1 MGSRGENEVQQ
12 NQFEELFNSWYKSL
26 WERQS
31 AITEKESKIVCSPHT
46 SVLLFCSSLNNGGLS
61 IIFSRN
67 NTFLRIIK

>member
-31 AITEKESKIVCSPHT
+31 AITENESKIVCSPHT
-46 SVLLFCSSLNNGGLS
+46 SVLLFCLSLNNGGLS